1 MEKILLIQLI
11 ILISVLKFSSTAR
24 ILASI
29 FIPSFS
35 HHLPFRPIWKELA
48 NRGHEIT
55 VITTDPMNDPNL
67 KNIREIDLSG
77 SYAILENKN
86 TSGVFAKERANTYRY
101 YREALNYL
109 NSIDETIDW
118 QFSQPDIKDLI
129 KNGKDH
135 FDILIVEIMNP
146 MHMAFAER

>member
-1 MEKILLIQLI
+1 MEKIWFMQLLIF
-11 ILISVLKFSSTAR
+11 ILVFKYSSTAR

-48 NRGHEIT
+48 KRGHEIT
-55 VITTDPMNDPNL
+55 LITTDPMNDSNF
-67 KNIREIDLSG
+67 KNIKELNLSG
-77 SYAILENKN
+77 SYAILESKN
-86 TSGVFAKERANTYRY
+86 TSGSFAKERANTYGY

-118 QFSQPDIKDLI
+118 QFSQPEIKDLI
-129 KNGKDH
+129 HNGMNR